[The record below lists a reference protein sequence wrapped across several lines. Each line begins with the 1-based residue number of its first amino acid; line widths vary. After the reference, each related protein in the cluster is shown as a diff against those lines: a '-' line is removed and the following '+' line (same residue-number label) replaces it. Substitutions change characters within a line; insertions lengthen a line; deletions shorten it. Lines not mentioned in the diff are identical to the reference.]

1 MAYTIEHLRLE
12 RDEKILQ
19 AFKRL
24 RLPGMAGHFRE
35 ILDGTLSV
43 DGMDIST
50 ILEQFVDAEL
60 LRRTGNKAEKLIR
73 EAKLWY
79 PSADLE
85 ELQGSASRL
94 SQQLVSTLS
103 KTRFIDAGAFV
114 IIHGGPKS
122 GTTHFGCAI
131 GASACRLSKRTR
143 YIRYFDLLSRL
154 VDAKRVGGVLQ
165 EELDALR
172 TIPCLIVDDWMN
184 TSMSQN
190 ELMLMRE
197 IMDYRPKNG
206 GTILI
211 SHSHPDSWRDLMD
224 TSTSYRDSLIHTL
237 TEGAMIIEL
246 T

>member
-1 MAYTIEHLRLE
+1 MPHA
-12 RDEKILQ
+12 
-19 AFKRL
+19 
-24 RLPGMAGHFRE
+24 
-35 ILDGTLSV
+35 
-43 DGMDIST
+43 
-50 ILEQFVDAEL
+50 
-60 LRRTGNKAEKLIR
+60 
-73 EAKLWY
+73 
-79 PSADLE
+79 
-85 ELQGSASRL
+85 

-103 KTRFIDAGAFV
+103 KTRFIDAGALV

-165 EELDALR
+165 KSLTLR

-197 IMDYRPKNG
+197 IMDYRPKRR
-206 GTILI
+206 TILI
-211 SHSHPDSWRDLMD
+211 SHSH
-224 TSTSYRDSLIHTL
+224 L
-237 TEGAMIIEL
+237 T
-246 T
+246 